1 MKTMIHT
8 THALMVAVALV
19 LAPLASPAADSNPSA
34 MDKAAS
40 AVASMKE
47 RAKLATL
54 CDNCAIVQTTRTDKR
69 KGKAS
74 GVGAVGGAVAG
85 GVVGNKTTD
94 STIGTVGGAAVGGLL
109 GNEIEKRVKRTKV
122 WITTVTMKDGSQR
135 KFEAANDPKWVAGTV
150 VEVGTDGHLKK
161 H

>member
-1 MKTMIHT
+1 MFEK
-8 THALMVAVALV
+8 THALMMAGALAIAVVPFA
-19 LAPLASPAADSNPSA
+19 AGAADNKPKV
-34 MDKAAS
+34 MGQAAS
-40 AVASMKE
+40 AVTGMKDK
-47 RAKLATL
+47 AKLVTL
-54 CDNCAIVQTTRTDKR
+54 CDSCAVVESTRVDKR

-109 GNEIEKRVKRTKV
+109 GNEIEKRVKRHKV
-122 WITTVTMKDGSQR
+122 WITTVTMKDGSKR
-135 KFEAANDPKWVAGTV
+135 DFEAANDPQWTVGTV
-150 VEVGTDGHLKK
+150 VEVGADAHLKK

>member
-1 MKTMIHT
+1 MIT
-8 THALMVAVALV
+8 RYRHALLIAGALW
-19 LAPLASPAADSNPSA
+19 LAPLAALAADKPTA

-40 AVASMKE
+40 AVAGMKE
-47 RAKLATL
+47 RARLATL
-54 CDNCAIVQTTRTDKR
+54 CDNCAVVDSTRVDKR

-109 GNEIEKRVKRTKV
+109 GNEIEKRVKRHKV

-135 KFEAANDPKWVAGTV
+135 KFEASSDPKWTAGTV
-150 VEVGTDGHLKK
+150 VEVGTDGQLKR

>member
-1 MKTMIHT
+1 MTHT
-8 THALMVAVALV
+8 THTVMLAAV
-19 LAPLASPAADSNPSA
+19 LALAPFVAFAVDKPSA
-34 MDKAAS
+34 TDKVTS

-47 RAKLATL
+47 KAKLATL
-54 CDNCAIVQTTRTDKR
+54 CDSCAVVEGTRTERR

-122 WITTVTMKDGSQR
+122 WVTTVTMKDGSQR
-135 KFEAANDPKWVAGTV
+135 KFEAANDPKWTAGTV
-150 VEVGTDGHLKK
+150 VEVGSDGQLKK

>member
-1 MKTMIHT
+1 MTPIP
-8 THALMVAVALV
+8 HAFMLALA
-19 LAPLASPAADSNPSA
+19 LAALTAHAADKPQTTA
-34 MDKAAS
+34 MDKATS
-40 AVASMKE
+40 AVAGLKDK
-47 RAKLATL
+47 AKLATL
-54 CDNCAIVQTTRTDKR
+54 CDSCAVVDSTRSEKR

-94 STIGTVGGAAVGGLL
+94 STLGTVGGAAVGGLL
-109 GNEIEKRVKRTKV
+109 GNEIEKRVKRHTV

-135 KFEAANDPKWVAGTV
+135 KFEAANDPKWAAGTV
-150 VEVGTDGHLKK
+150 VEVGADGQLKQ

>member
-1 MKTMIHT
+1 MNPKTR
-8 THALMVAVALV
+8 ALMVAAALV
-19 LAPLASPAADSNPSA
+19 LAPHAVPAADKPDM

-40 AVASMKE
+40 AVAGVKE
-47 RAKLATL
+47 KAKLATL
-54 CDNCAIVQTTRTDKR
+54 CDSCAVVESTRVEKR

-135 KFEAANDPKWVAGTV
+135 KFEAASDPHWAAGAV
-150 VEVGTDGHLKK
+150 VEVGADGHLKK

>member
-1 MKTMIHT
+1 MTQT
-8 THALMVAVALV
+8 THALILAAALA
-19 LAPLASPAADSNPSA
+19 LAPLAAGAADSKPAA

-40 AVASMKE
+40 AVAGLKE
-47 RAKLATL
+47 KAKLASL
-54 CDNCAIVQTTRTDKR
+54 CGTCAVVDSTRSEKR

-135 KFEAANDPKWVAGTV
+135 KFEAANDPKWAAGTV
-150 VEVGTDGHLKK
+150 VEVGADGHLKK

>member
-1 MKTMIHT
+1 MTHKTLLLAA
-8 THALMVAVALV
+8 ALA
-19 LAPLASPAADSNPSA
+19 LAPLAVLAADKPTA

-40 AVASMKE
+40 AVAGLKDK
-47 RAKLATL
+47 AKMATL
-54 CDNCAIVQTTRTDKR
+54 CDSCAVVDSTRVEKR

-94 STIGTVGGAAVGGLL
+94 STIGTVGGAAVGGVI
-109 GNEIEKRVKRTKV
+109 GHQIERRLKRTKV
-122 WITTVTMKDGSQR
+122 WVTTVTMKDGSKR
-135 KFEAANDPKWVAGTV
+135 NFEAANDPQWAAGTV
-150 VEVGTDGHLKK
+150 VEVGADGQLKK

>member
-1 MKTMIHT
+1 MALK
-8 THALMVAVALV
+8 THALMLAGALA
-19 LAPLASPAADSNPSA
+19 LAPLAALAADKPTA
-34 MDKAAS
+34 VDKAAS
-40 AVASMKE
+40 AVASLKE
-47 RAKLATL
+47 KAKLATV
-54 CDNCAIVQTTRTDKR
+54 CEACGVVEKTRRETR

-109 GNEIEKRVKRTKV
+109 GHEIEKRVKRTKV
-122 WITTVTMKDGSQR
+122 WVTTVKMKDGSQR
-135 KFEAANDPKWVAGTV
+135 KFEAANDPKWAAGTV
-150 VEVGTDGHLKK
+150 VEVSADGQLTK

>member
-1 MKTMIHT
+1 MTPKTLLLAA
-8 THALMVAVALV
+8 ALALTPLAV
-19 LAPLASPAADSNPSA
+19 LAADKPTA

-40 AVASMKE
+40 AVAGLKDK
-47 RAKLATL
+47 AKMATL
-54 CDNCAIVQTTRTDKR
+54 CDSCAVVDSTRVEKR

-74 GVGAVGGAVAG
+74 GIGAVGGAVAG

-109 GNEIEKRVKRTKV
+109 GNEIEKRVKRHKV

-135 KFEAANDPKWVAGTV
+135 NFEAANDPQWAAGTV
-150 VEVGTDGHLKK
+150 VEVGADGQLKK